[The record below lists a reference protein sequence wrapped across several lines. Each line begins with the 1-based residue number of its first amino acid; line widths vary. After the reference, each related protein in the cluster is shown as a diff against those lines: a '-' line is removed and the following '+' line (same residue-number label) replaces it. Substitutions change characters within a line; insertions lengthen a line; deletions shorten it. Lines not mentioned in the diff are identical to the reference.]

1 RVHHRY
7 NNNNLLT
14 PLSHSDELRQQQQAL
29 QIYNTPEY
37 IISSP
42 QLFLSIK
49 HISPPGTN
57 SPSYSPISNPS
68 YSPYYFHHS
77 TTNSSSP
84 FPICCQCLFCIEAG
98 TSGSDDSTCV
108 GRSGNC
114 YQIGECSDYSDY
126 DDNSKEEFLSSPYKS
141 QESTPLV
148 YHHHD
153 INGRSPSSLGAFTP
167 INMGGISPVNIYGS
181 PMAANGNSSSS
192 SPPSSYK
199 QQQQQHLSSTMSY
212 PLAREVRYNNN
223 RFS

>member
-1 RVHHRY
+1 MAPR
-7 NNNNLLT
+7 T
-14 PLSHSDELRQQQQAL
+14 TL
-29 QIYNTPEY
+29 QINNTPEY

-126 DDNSKEEFLSSPYKS
+126 DDN
-141 QESTPLV
+141 T
-148 YHHHD
+148 
-153 INGRSPSSLGAFTP
+153 FTP

-223 RFS
+223 QFSSDIVNKIDNDNKCEDKDECDIKLKSPSKQLKSSN